1 MTEPVTIDRVSSE
14 LYKAFDLFNQKY
26 FENKLPIT
34 AITIQSSGHKR
45 NSMGW
50 CTTNE
55 VWGNKEGN
63 IKMYEINLSA
73 EFLDLDFH
81 ETMDTLL
88 HEMVHLFHM
97 VKGIKDTSRKG
108 TYHNKNFRNKV
119 LEIGFEYKDDKPDS
133 LHGWSF
139 ARIGEKVKN
148 EIDEMDINKDV
159 FSISRKGFSYFQQL
173 DNGSSPDEVE
183 IESTRGTAVSNPSSF
198 KWFCEGCRLIMR
210 SSKKEVNVICGDCN
224 KTLIKSE

>member
-1 MTEPVTIDRVSSE
+1 MTEPITIDKVTSE

-26 FENKLPIT
+26 FGNELPIT

-50 CTTNE
+50 CTTSE
-55 VWGNKEGN
+55 VWGDKEGK
-63 IKMYEINLSA
+63 IKMYEINLTA

-108 TYHNKNFRNKV
+108 TYHNKNFKNKV
-119 LEIGFEYKDDKPDS
+119 LEIGFEYKEDKPDS

-139 ARIGEKVKN
+139 ARIGEKVKR
-148 EIDEMDINKDV
+148 EIDAMNINKEV
-159 FSISRKGFSYFQQL
+159 FSISRKGFYYYQQI
-173 DNGSSPDEVE
+173 DNGSSPEE
-183 IESTRGTAVSNPSSF
+183 IDIQSGRGTGGSNPSTF
-198 KWFCEGCRLIMR
+198 KWVCEDCGLIMR
-210 SSKKEVNVICGDCN
+210 SSKKDVNVICGDCN
-224 KTLIKSE
+224 KTLTKSE